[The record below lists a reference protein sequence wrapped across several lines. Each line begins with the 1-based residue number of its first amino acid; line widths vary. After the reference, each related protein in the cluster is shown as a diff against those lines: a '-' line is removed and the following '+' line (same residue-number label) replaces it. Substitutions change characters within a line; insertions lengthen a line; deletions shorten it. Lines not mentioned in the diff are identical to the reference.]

1 MIQKMLHTAI
11 YVLDQDVAKDFYVDK
26 LGFEL
31 KTDYTFPDNGFR
43 WLAVA
48 PKGQPDMQL
57 ALMKVSGG
65 ADFIAMKAGSPT
77 TADSKDHDAMIALV
91 KKGMVSSGSFHT
103 ADCRKTYAELKAR
116 GVEFLSEPKD
126 QFYGVE
132 AVFKD
137 PFGNGFSLVQPKNV

>member
-1 MIQKMLHTAI
+1 MIQKMLHTTI
-11 YVLDQDVAKDFYVDK
+11 FVLDQDVAKDFYVDK
-26 LGFEL
+26 LGFDL
-31 KTDYTFPDNGFR
+31 KVDHVFPHNDFR

-48 PKGQPDMQL
+48 PKGQPDMQI
-57 ALMKVSGG
+57 ALMKVGG
-65 ADFIAMKAGSPT
+65 SDEFIAMKAGGG
-77 TADSKDHDAMIALV
+77 TATDPKDRDAMIALL
-91 KKGMVSSGSFHT
+91 KKGMVGSGSFHT
-103 ADCRKTYAELKAR
+103 ADCRKTYEELKAK